1 MNVILLKNV
10 DNLGQT
16 GDTVKVKDGYGRNY
30 LVPRGFAVIA
40 DERNSRRM
48 AHQKRQAEA
57 AAAKELGAAKELADK
72 IDQTAVSIKREAG
85 EEGKLFGSVTNRD
98 IAEALAAEG
107 VDVDRRNIVLD
118 EAIRNIGVFTV
129 KVKLHSSIEASVK
142 VYVIQG

>member
-57 AAAKELGAAKELADK
+57 AAAKEVGAAKELADK
-72 IDQTAVSIKREAG
+72 IDQTAISIKREAG

>member
-57 AAAKELGAAKELADK
+57 AAAKELGAAKDLADK

-107 VDVDRRNIVLD
+107 VVVDRRNIVLD

>member
-10 DNLGQT
+10 ENLGQT
-16 GDTVKVKDGYGRNY
+16 GDTVKVKDGYGRNF
-30 LVPRGFAVIA
+30 LVPRGLAVIA

-57 AAAKELGAAKELADK
+57 AAAKELGAAQELAEK
-72 IDQTAVSIKREAG
+72 INDTAISIKREAG

-98 IAEALAAEG
+98 IAEAIHAEG
-107 VDVDRRNIVLD
+107 IDVDRRSIILED
-118 EAIRNIGVFTV
+118 TIRNIGVYTV
-129 KVKLHSSIEASVK
+129 RVKLHREIEASVK